1 MPALVLIFIVKIIEL
16 PISLHL
22 FETSFW
28 LYVANLILFDSLLAF
43 ALYKWHQGG
52 WLGRWLGVRSS
63 PVPGGIPQVNGVLIV
78 LFLAILQSAALL
90 VEVALYKSAIITPEF
105 MFVFQSY
112 QPVRIM
118 LKLLELA
125 AIWAMLI
132 DSVYADEN
140 RVVKLLNQLN
150 ARGTGAKG

>member
-1 MPALVLIFIVKIIEL
+1 M
-16 PISLHL
+16 
-22 FETSFW
+22 
-28 LYVANLILFDSLLAF
+28 
-43 ALYKWHQGG
+43 
-52 WLGRWLGVRSS
+52 
-63 PVPGGIPQVNGVLIV
+63 NGVLIV

-90 VEVALYKSAIITPEF
+90 VEVVLYKSEIITPEF